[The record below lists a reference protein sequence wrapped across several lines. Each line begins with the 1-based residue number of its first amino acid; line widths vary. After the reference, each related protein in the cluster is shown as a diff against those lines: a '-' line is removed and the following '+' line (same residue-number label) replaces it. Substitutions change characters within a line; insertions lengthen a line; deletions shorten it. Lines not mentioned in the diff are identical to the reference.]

1 MDTTVL
7 DSGHPTG
14 SPIDLNFLDLR
25 VLENAADLGEFEVAK
40 EPCTEQMAEHTKEQV
55 NDH

>member
-1 MDTTVL
+1 MVL
-7 DSGHPTG
+7 DSRHPTG

-40 EPCTEQMAEHTKEQV
+40 EPRTE
-55 NDH
+55 

>member
-1 MDTTVL
+1 VVL
-7 DSGHPTG
+7 DSRHPTS

-40 EPCTEQMAEHTKEQV
+40 EPRTE
-55 NDH
+55 